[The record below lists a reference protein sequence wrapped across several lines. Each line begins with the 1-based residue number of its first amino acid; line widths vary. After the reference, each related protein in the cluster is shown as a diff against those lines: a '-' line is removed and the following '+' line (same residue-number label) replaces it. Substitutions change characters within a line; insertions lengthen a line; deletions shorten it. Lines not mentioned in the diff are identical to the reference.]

1 MSSRLLDFSQY
12 IGGSDNVQV
21 INLFPRSQKT
31 FTYDFGEDVS
41 AWTFTADQQSL
52 VIDNIAYDRATGLPN
67 FADSTITG
75 YMNTVT
81 SIDPATFISNTLAS
95 SGQIDFTIP
104 DDRYT
109 GPLLPN
115 ARKNPV
121 MTVVSF
127 EWQTNATPPVK
138 DSHRWAIIETWEPGV
153 TVGDPTVSANYIAIG
168 VGAISTFTTDAA
180 TDASRTQGVY
190 TVSGL
195 PVAGS
200 EGTGH
205 SFLVNVDGSGVTT
218 VDILARGTGFAVG
231 DTIKILDNDLGAGG
245 GADITVT
252 VTAVA

>member
-31 FTYDFGEDVS
+31 FTYEFNTDVTD
-41 AWTFTADQQSL
+41 WTFTADQQSL
-52 VIDNIAYDRATGLPN
+52 VLDNIAYDRATGLPN

-75 YMNTVT
+75 YMNTAT
-81 SIDPATFISNTLAS
+81 SIDPATYINETNQDV
-95 SGQIDFTIP
+95 GVIYFTIP
-104 DDRYT
+104 ENRYT
-109 GPLLPN
+109 GQLLPN

-127 EWQTNATPPVK
+127 EWANEATPPVK
-138 DSHRWAIIETWEPGV
+138 ESHRWAIIETWEPGV
-153 TVGDPTVSANYIAIG
+153 TVGDPTVSANYIPIG
-168 VGAISTFTTDAA
+168 VGAISAFTSNES
-180 TDASRTQGVY
+180 TDASRTEGVY
-190 TVSGL
+190 TVTGL

-200 EGTGH
+200 DGTGH
-205 SFLVNVDGSGVTT
+205 SFLVTVDGSGVTS
-218 VDILARGTGFAVG
+218 VDILVRGTGFVVG

-252 VTAVA
+252 ISAVA